1 MREMFLEL
9 TQLKSGQKG
18 VVIEVQGGLGLIRR
32 LESMGI
38 RPGKKI
44 TKISAQFWRG
54 PQIVKVDNSQVAIG
68 FGMAGRILIEVER

>member
-1 MREMFLEL
+1 LILAL

-18 VVIEVQGGLGLIRR
+18 RIVQMQGGLGMVRH

-38 RPGKKI
+38 RVGKKI

-54 PQIVKVDNSQVAIG
+54 PQVVRVDNTQLAIG
-68 FGMAGRILIEVER
+68 FGMARRMLIEVEE

>member
-1 MREMFLEL
+1 MFLEL

-18 VVIEVQGGLGLIRR
+18 VIIEVQGGLGLIRR